1 MYACHKL
8 RHDRIYYKIIFRK
21 RKKEKIFDK
30 KKKKLFEREKKK
42 KKKIY
47 FEREKKK
54 KNGSKEKNRKKKKIF
69 LFIHFLLGIFM
80 PNLKANQMT
89 CHSGK
94 YYPLIH
100 KISFIMEI

>member
-1 MYACHKL
+1 MHATNLDTTEFIIKL
-8 RHDRIYYKIIFRK
+8 FFV
-21 RKKEKIFDK
+21 KEK
-30 KKKKLFEREKKK
+30 KKKYSIKKKKNYSKEKKKK